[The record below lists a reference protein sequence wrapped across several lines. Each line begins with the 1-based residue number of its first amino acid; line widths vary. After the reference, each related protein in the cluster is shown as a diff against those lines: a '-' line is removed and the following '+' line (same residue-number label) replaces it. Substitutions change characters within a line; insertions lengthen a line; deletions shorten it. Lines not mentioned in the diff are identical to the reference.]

1 MKRLLAWFVALSVG
15 GLLLFWIFKP
25 GPRFSRLALG
35 TPLPPGKVAPQLIT
49 TEDTAALIAPDGSLW
64 LWGGNETGLTH
75 LFPALTVLSRPQR
88 VGSDSDWKKFS
99 AGLTHVLA
107 LKTNGTLWGWGRNYE
122 GEIAQPRSVT
132 TTLKPTQI
140 GVETNWADISVG
152 MLHSVALKTDGSL
165 WAWGQNN
172 CGQVG
177 DGSTNN
183 NFTPTRISPDLDW
196 KSISAGSFN
205 GFALKSNGTVW
216 VWGANPVNS
225 LNAPKKNILAPEQL
239 DPGTN
244 WTFISASGFV
254 LLALKSDG
262 SLWIHGQNAHFVA
275 NYYVKSP
282 PTKFT
287 RIGNDTDW
295 ADAFA
300 GGCLFARKRDGSWW
314 VCEGVYAP
322 GLFGLRNS
330 GQIQRVPFDFEPW
343 AFANGSG
350 NSVTGNSLLLTK
362 DGTLWTWGERLGAQ
376 VSPARLKLNRQL
388 NRLLDKVTHEGGFR
402 FNEQS
407 KVIDSHPY
415 RLWELP
421 AAMRQALRTN
431 SAAQK

>member
-25 GPRFSRLALG
+25 GPRFSRLAVGRL
-35 TPLPPGKVAPQLIT
+35 LPPGKVAPQLIS

-64 LWGGNETGLTH
+64 IWGGNETGLGH
-75 LFPALTVLSRPQR
+75 LFPVPTVLSRPQR
-88 VGSDSDWKKFS
+88 FGSDSDWKKFS

-107 LKTNGTLWGWGRNYE
+107 LKSNGSLWGWGRNYE
-122 GEIAQPRSVT
+122 GEIAQPRTVS
-132 TTLKPTQI
+132 TTLKPLQI

-177 DGSTNN
+177 DGTISNK
-183 NFTPTRISPDLDW
+183 FTPTRISPDLDW
-196 KSISAGSFN
+196 RSIAAGSFN

-225 LNAPKKNILAPEQL
+225 LNAPKKNILSPEQL

-262 SLWIHGQNAHFVA
+262 SLWIHGPNANFVA
-275 NYYVKSP
+275 NFYVKSS

-295 ADAFA
+295 VAAFA
-300 GGCLFARKRDGSWW
+300 GESYLFARKRTGSWW
-314 VCEGVYAP
+314 ICQGVYAP
-322 GLFGLRNS
+322 RLFGLRNY
-330 GQIQRVPFDFEPW
+330 GQLERVPFDFEPW
-343 AFANGSG
+343 AFANG
-350 NSVTGNSLLLTK
+350 TGNSLLLTK

-376 VSPARLKLNRQL
+376 VSPARLKLNRRL
-388 NRLLDKVTHEGGFR
+388 NRWLDKVIHEGGFR
-402 FNEQS
+402 FDEQS
-407 KVIDSHPY
+407 KVIDSSPSP
-415 RLWELP
+415 LWELP
-421 AAMRQALRTN
+421 ADIRRTLHTN
-431 SAAQK
+431 SPGLKLQE